1 MNNDTIPSKE
11 DQEVYDL
18 WQIRKQNR
26 ELKDKTN
33 LSFEKEVMNNFVL
46 LLDAMVC
53 MEYMIEELQSKYV
66 GNVQEELKRIE
77 NHKLNLL
84 IEKVDQIY
92 NNIVED

>member
-33 LSFEKEVMNNFVL
+33 LSFEKKVMNNIVL

>member
-1 MNNDTIPSKE
+1 
-11 DQEVYDL
+11 
-18 WQIRKQNR
+18 
-26 ELKDKTN
+26 
-33 LSFEKEVMNNFVL
+33 MNNFVL
-46 LLDAMVC
+46 LLDAMGC
-53 MEYMIEELQSKYV
+53 MEYMIEELQAKYV

>member
-33 LSFEKEVMNNFVL
+33 LSFEKKVMNNFVL
-46 LLDAMVC
+46 LLDAMGC
-53 MEYMIEELQSKYV
+53 MEYMIEELQAKYV

-92 NNIVED
+92 NKIVED

>member
-1 MNNDTIPSKE
+1 MFSDTIPSKE

-18 WQIRKQNR
+18 WQTRKQNR

-33 LSFEKEVMNNFVL
+33 LSFEKKVMNNFVL
-46 LLDAMVC
+46 LLDSMGC
-53 MEYMIEELQSKYV
+53 MEYMIEELQAKYV
-66 GNVQEELKRIE
+66 GNVKEELKRIE

>member
-33 LSFEKEVMNNFVL
+33 LSFEKKVMNNFVL
-46 LLDAMVC
+46 LLDAMGC
-53 MEYMIEELQSKYV
+53 MEYMIEELQAKYV